1 METVFINLKIKNCYV
16 FNEQVE
22 LSLRADMRT
31 KKFPANVFNSNN
43 VNVLKS
49 VGIYG
54 PNNTGKTC
62 IVKIFEAIRS
72 IIYNNK
78 PDLMPNIFNNN
89 NICEIGFSF
98 LDTDRVFNYEFK
110 YDVINHEYVYEKFSE
125 LTTDTYG
132 NEKEHLYF
140 ERDFIKSR
148 FSSKNPD
155 LEKVIGYA
163 AKGNILVNA
172 LGSESFSLLKEVNE
186 RLRRL
191 ADKIEILYMTD
202 IDRRM
207 KKTINLLMDE
217 NQKNEIVEFI
227 RNADLYLDDIKY
239 IIRYPFELT
248 DENIKKIPKELR
260 GRLIQYRGT
269 LYTIYKGKRV
279 SSDLFD
285 SLGTKKMI
293 ALAGYLVDAIKNN
306 KVLIIDEIDSSIHFK
321 LTRAIVSLFNNV
333 LNDRAQIIFTTHDI
347 NLMDLKTLFRKEQ
360 IWFTHK
366 DHNRAYLYSLAGFTA
381 GKDGIRDT
389 SDIIDKYQ
397 KGLLGALPEPKLI
410 DALIKIIKK

>member
-148 FSSKNPD
+148 F
-155 LEKVIGYA
+155 
-163 AKGNILVNA
+163 
-172 LGSESFSLLKEVNE
+172 
-186 RLRRL
+186 
-191 ADKIEILYMTD
+191 
-202 IDRRM
+202 
-207 KKTINLLMDE
+207 
-217 NQKNEIVEFI
+217 
-227 RNADLYLDDIKY
+227 
-239 IIRYPFELT
+239 
-248 DENIKKIPKELR
+248 
-260 GRLIQYRGT
+260 
-269 LYTIYKGKRV
+269 
-279 SSDLFD
+279 
-285 SLGTKKMI
+285 
-293 ALAGYLVDAIKNN
+293 
-306 KVLIIDEIDSSIHFK
+306 
-321 LTRAIVSLFNNV
+321 
-333 LNDRAQIIFTTHDI
+333 
-347 NLMDLKTLFRKEQ
+347 
-360 IWFTHK
+360 
-366 DHNRAYLYSLAGFTA
+366 
-381 GKDGIRDT
+381 
-389 SDIIDKYQ
+389 
-397 KGLLGALPEPKLI
+397 
-410 DALIKIIKK
+410 